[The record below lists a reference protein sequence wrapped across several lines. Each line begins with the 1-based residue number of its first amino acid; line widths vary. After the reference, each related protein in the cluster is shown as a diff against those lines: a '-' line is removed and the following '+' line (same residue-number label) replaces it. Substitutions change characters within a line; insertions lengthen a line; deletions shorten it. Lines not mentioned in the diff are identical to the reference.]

1 MADLERVPITLTSPR
16 QRVTAARP
24 VRGGGDP
31 TDFVDEVRAA
41 FQPMSS
47 EPLSREDAAEIIDN
61 LGRFGAILQR
71 WAIRRA
77 ARAEAR
83 AGGAELRQ
91 PEAHT
96 EVPHDGLDL

>member
-1 MADLERVPITLTSPR
+1 MERAPITTTSPR

-24 VRGGGDP
+24 VSAEDS
-31 TDFVDEVRAA
+31 TSDFVEEVRAA
-41 FQPMSS
+41 FQPLSP

-61 LGRFGAILQR
+61 LGRFGAVLQR

-83 AGGAELRQ
+83 AGGAERRQ

-96 EVPHDGLDL
+96 EVPHDRRDLQAS

>member
-1 MADLERVPITLTSPR
+1 MSAEDSTS
-16 QRVTAARP
+16 
-24 VRGGGDP
+24 
-31 TDFVDEVRAA
+31 DFVEEVRAA

-83 AGGAELRQ
+83 GRGADLHL
-91 PEAHT
+91 PDVSV
-96 EVPHDGLDL
+96 EVPRG

>member
-1 MADLERVPITLTSPR
+1 MR
-16 QRVTAARP
+16 QHPHHPDTNLLDATV
-24 VRGGGDP
+24 
-31 TDFVDEVRAA
+31 AA
-41 FQPMSS
+41 FQPLSP

-96 EVPHDGLDL
+96 EVPHEGLDLQAS